1 MIVPEK
7 FFPARSSSKFSRS
20 IPFIIME
27 ARFFRCAKRAPTG
40 STGVCDPGFHFA
52 GINFLYSF
60 QIKFLISLA
69 FLSFFGSAVY
79 TCGGLPAKIDSQLQS
94 HVIRGPSGAPTG
106 RNCYFMLELFYFE
119 SLIQHDWV
127 GLFMKNC
134 S

>member
-20 IPFIIME
+20 VPFIIME

-79 TCGGLPAKIDSQLQS
+79 TCGGLPAIIASPTPKSTANCK
-94 HVIRGPSGAPTG
+94 GPESGGHPG
-106 RNCYFMLELFYFE
+106 RQPDA
-119 SLIQHDWV
+119 IV
-127 GLFMKNC
+127 
-134 S
+134 